1 MADEAK
7 MLSRTKP
14 VPVQAEAPEIRVQNI
29 VKEFHTEI
37 GTRRVLD
44 DISFTVQKGER
55 IAILGRNGAGKSTLI
70 SILCGLQ
77 KPTSGQ
83 ITRGL
88 SMSWPI
94 AIDGAVQGEM
104 TGYDYA
110 RFILRI
116 YGAPFGETFEYVR
129 EFADIGQQIF
139 TPMRYYSTGM
149 RARLAFALSFAIN
162 FDCILIDEVLAV
174 GDQSFQKRC
183 NHMLFEQRKDS
194 AMIIAIHDPG
204 FVREHC
210 TSALVLKGGRGRVF
224 QDVDLAARIYETL

>member
-1 MADEAK
+1 MEDEYTPTISAN
-7 MLSRTKP
+7 
-14 VPVQAEAPEIRVQNI
+14 NI
-29 VKEFHTEI
+29 TKEFHTEV
-37 GTRRVLD
+37 GTRRVLND
-44 DISFTVQKGER
+44 VSFKVRNGER
-55 IAILGRNGAGKSTLI
+55 LAILGRNGAGKSTLI
-70 SILCGLQ
+70 NILCGLQ

-83 ITRGL
+83 IKRGL

-110 RFILRI
+110 RFIIRI
-116 YGAPFGETFEYVR
+116 YGARFDEAFESVK
-129 EFADIGQQIF
+129 EFADIGKQIY
-139 TPMRYYSTGM
+139 TPMRFYSTGM

-174 GDQSFQKRC
+174 GDQTFQKKC
-183 NHMLFEQRKDS
+183 NEMLFEKRKNC

-210 TSALVLKGGRGRVF
+210 TSALVLKSGRGRVF
-224 QDVDLAARIYETL
+224 DDVELATRIYETL